1 MGLTLVIGSK
11 RWSSWSLRPWIAL
24 RQAGI
29 PFDEIVVPLRRP
41 DTRARALDYSP
52 SGKLPVLLDGA
63 VTVWDSLAILDYID
77 RRFPRAELW
86 PDDLSAL
93 ACAKSIS
100 AEMHAG
106 FAAMRREL
114 SMDIGADLPTPA
126 LSDEALADIA
136 RVMALWRDARTR
148 FGGAGPFLF
157 GRFTIAD
164 AMYVPVA
171 TRFETYR
178 LETQGAVD
186 AVAGDYLRALLT
198 LPAMEEWRRAAR
210 AEGSQ

>member
-29 PFDEIVVPLRRP
+29 PFDEVVVPLRRP

-77 RRFPRAELW
+77 RRFPGAELW

-114 SMDIGADLPTPA
+114 SMDIGADLPTPV

-186 AVAGDYLRALLT
+186 ADARDYMRALLT

>member
-24 RQAGI
+24 RQAEI
-29 PFDEIVVPLRRP
+29 PFDEVLVPLRRP
-41 DTRARALDYSP
+41 DTRARALEYSP
-52 SGKLPVLLDGA
+52 SGKVPVLRDGA
-63 VTVWDSLAILDYID
+63 TTVWDSLAILDYID
-77 RRFPRAELW
+77 RRFPGAELW
-86 PDDLSAL
+86 PADLSAL

-106 FAAMRREL
+106 FAALRREL
-114 SMDIGADLPTPA
+114 PMDIGADPPTPA
-126 LSDEALADIA
+126 LSDEAGADVA
-136 RVMALWRDARTR
+136 RIMALWRDARTR

-157 GRFTIAD
+157 GRFTNAD

-178 LETQGAVD
+178 IELD
-186 AVAGDYLRALLT
+186 AASREYMRALLT

-210 AEGSQ
+210 AERSQ